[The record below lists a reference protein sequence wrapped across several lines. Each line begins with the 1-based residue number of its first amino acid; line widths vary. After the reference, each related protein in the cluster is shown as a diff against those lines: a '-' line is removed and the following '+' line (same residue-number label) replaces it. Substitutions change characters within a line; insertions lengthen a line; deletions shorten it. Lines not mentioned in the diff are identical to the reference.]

1 MRNDFLFFVVL
12 GCGNFL
18 LLAVLDRW
26 LEYREQRRY
35 HIARS
40 GGRARYRKW
49 RRKVWSN
56 RLSFRSL
63 RLFLKQKWRRL
74 LRGMRERGPSGAFH
88 DSTDWTDPPPWVER
102 TRLKGKR
109 R

>member
-26 LEYREQRRY
+26 LEYREQRQY

-40 GGRARYRKW
+40 GGRRRYRKW
-49 RRKVWSN
+49 RRRVWAH

-63 RLFLKQKWRRL
+63 RRFLRQKRWSIDRR
-74 LRGMRERGPSGAFH
+74 RREREMAQ
-88 DSTDWTDPPPWVER
+88 WTNPPPWVER